1 MTSWK
6 RLQQTLALI
15 AGLGLLVPTT
25 VLSEERAPSD
35 SKSSEAPKVRAI
47 SPDIVLTSEGAFRGS
62 LIDGSKK
69 PMTQVTVTLKKDG
82 QKVASVETD
91 AKGVYTFP
99 NLAQGAYQLEV
110 QKQLVPIRVW
120 KAAVAP
126 PKALKQLDMAYVPNQ
141 DVVRGQFGYLDPVN
155 TSLILLGVAG
165 VVLGGVAVSE
175 IKNVKDEVKKLQSP

>member
-6 RLQQTLALI
+6 QLQQTLALI

-25 VLSEERAPSD
+25 AFAEDRAQPAARAA
-35 SKSSEAPKVRAI
+35 APKAI
-47 SPDIVLTSEGAFRGS
+47 SPDIALNAEGAFRGS

-69 PMTQVTVTLKKDG
+69 PMAKVTVTLKKNG

-99 NLAQGAYQLEV
+99 NLEQGAYQLEV

-120 KAAVAP
+120 KAAAAP
-126 PKALKQLDMAYVPNQ
+126 PKALTQLDMAYVPDK

-165 VVLGGVAVSE
+165 VVLGAIAVSE
-175 IKNVKDEVKKLQSP
+175 INNLQDDVDKLQSP

>member
-6 RLQQTLALI
+6 QLQQTLALI
-15 AGLGLLVPTT
+15 AGLGLVVPTT
-25 VLSEERAPSD
+25 AFSDDRAQPAARAA
-35 SKSSEAPKVRAI
+35 APKAI
-47 SPDIVLTSEGAFRGS
+47 SPDIALTAEGAFRGS

-69 PMTQVTVTLKKDG
+69 PMADVTVILKKDG
-82 QKVASVETD
+82 QKVASVQTD

-120 KAAVAP
+120 KAAIAP
-126 PKALKQLDMAYVPNQ
+126 PKALKQLDMAYVPNK

-165 VVLGGVAVSE
+165 VVLGAIAVSE
-175 IKNVKDEVKKLQSP
+175 INDLQDDVNKLQSP

>member
-6 RLQQTLALI
+6 QLQQTLALI
-15 AGLGLLVPTT
+15 AGLGLVVPTT
-25 VLSEERAPSD
+25 AFTEDRAQPTARAAA
-35 SKSSEAPKVRAI
+35 APKAI
-47 SPDIVLTSEGAFRGS
+47 SPDIALNADGSFRGS
-62 LIDGSKK
+62 LIDGTKK
-69 PMTQVTVTLKKDG
+69 PMANVTVTLKKDG
-82 QKVASVETD
+82 QKVASVQTD

-126 PKALKQLDMAYVPNQ
+126 PKALKQLDMAYVPDK

-165 VVLGGVAVSE
+165 VVLGAIAVSE
-175 IKNVKDEVKKLQSP
+175 INNLQDDVDKLQSP